1 MKLPNI
7 HIITE
12 DTIFSS
18 IIYRLLLNRFGKINF
33 TQSHN
38 LFELKSNSSGKV
50 YDAVLLDN
58 FIAGTSQFEL
68 LAYLR
73 NNKEICAPILY
84 FTNNTL
90 DENGALAAG
99 ATKVI
104 NKPFVPD
111 GLVDQIQF
119 FTTLVN
125 E

>member
-90 DENGALAAG
+90 DENGALEAG